1 MNTTNL
7 TNNNNNSAWNIND
20 LISFYYLPY
29 TVLNIIGMLVGIFGN
44 LLILSA
50 ILLTKQLQTTAN
62 ILIFNLSFAHL
73 FVEGFI
79 DSTALIGIY
88 NIFIYYIL
96 KINFLIFYYLMEF
109 YMEKNTL
116 KNIIYLAN

>member
-1 MNTTNL
+1 MNITNL

-50 ILLTKQLQTTAN
+50 ILLTKKLQNTSN
-62 ILIFNLSFAHL
+62 ILIFNLSLAHL
-73 FVEGFI
+73 FVAGFV
-79 DSTALIGIY
+79 DSAALTGI
-88 NIFIYYIL
+88 
-96 KINFLIFYYLMEF
+96 
-109 YMEKNTL
+109 
-116 KNIIYLAN
+116 